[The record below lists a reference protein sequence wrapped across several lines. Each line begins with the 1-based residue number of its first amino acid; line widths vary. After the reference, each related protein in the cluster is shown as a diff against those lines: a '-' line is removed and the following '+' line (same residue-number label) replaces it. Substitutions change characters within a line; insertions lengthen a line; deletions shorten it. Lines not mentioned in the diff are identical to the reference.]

1 MPAAK
6 FEIKRKCQ
14 VCGQEFIAKTIES
27 WYCSKRCSNIAYK
40 RRKDEEKRNQR
51 LDEIVKSI
59 PKHQDYIKVSEAYA
73 MFGISKDTLYRL
85 IHKGTISHINLGTN
99 QIRVSKEELL
109 KLYPLRKKALT
120 KPKPVAK
127 LYSLEPKD
135 CYTIGEI
142 SKKFHLE
149 DSTVYLHIQA
159 DKPTPQRVREY
170 LSRTITTP
178 IWDKSR
184 NARTDKD
191 GKTTYKLKRDLN
203 GIIQCKSQLD
213 QESCIYA
220 DKVRSLRQKEYDNA
234 SLYSETDAEQA
245 EQLERSRCN
254 FIDYFDHVQRLRH
267 AHSSDSIIINWKR
280 VHELLKIFAK
290 GDTILFSQIDLKLI
304 ESFRMFLLNAPQ
316 GGGKKG
322 VISQNTASTYFSIF
336 KAALKQAFID
346 GYLTVDIGA
355 KIKGIQGQESR
366 REYLTIEEL
375 NRLAQTPCDPLLKR
389 AALFSALTGLRHC
402 DIQKLKWSEI
412 EVFNG
417 GYRLNFTQQK
427 TKGVEYMPISEQAFQ
442 LCGERKDGEQ
452 LVFGGLPDPSWIN
465 RPIKKWVAEA
475 GITKHITYHCF
486 RHSYAT
492 LQLAG
497 GTDIYTVSKML
508 GHTNVRTTQVYAKVV
523 DAKKEEATKTIK
535 LDLPYY

>member
-1 MPAAK
+1 MAK
-6 FEIKRKCQ
+6 R
-14 VCGQEFIAKTIES
+14 
-27 WYCSKRCSNIAYK
+27 
-40 RRKDEEKRNQR
+40 
-51 LDEIVKSI
+51 VK
-59 PKHQDYIKVSEAYA
+59 VEWL
-73 MFGISKDTLYRL
+73 F
-85 IHKGTISHINLGTN
+85 
-99 QIRVSKEELL
+99 
-109 KLYPLRKKALT
+109 
-120 KPKPVAK
+120 
-127 LYSLEPKD
+127 
-135 CYTIGEI
+135 
-142 SKKFHLE
+142 
-149 DSTVYLHIQA
+149 
-159 DKPTPQRVREY
+159 
-170 LSRTITTP
+170 
-178 IWDKSR
+178 
-184 NARTDKD
+184 
-191 GKTTYKLKRDLN
+191 
-203 GIIQCKSQLD
+203 QLD

-254 FIDYFDHVQRLRH
+254 FIEYFDHVQRLRH

-346 GYLTVDIGA
+346 GYLTVDIRA

-375 NRLAQTPCDPLLKR
+375 NRLAQTPCGPLLKR

-442 LCGERKDGEQ
+442 LCDERKDGEQ
-452 LVFGGLPDPSWIN
+452 LVFAGLPDPSWIN

-475 GITKHITYHCF
+475 GITKHITYHCA
-486 RHSYAT
+486 RHSVFSFSLKFNS
-492 LQLAG
+492 LQNISA
-497 GTDIYTVSKML
+497 
-508 GHTNVRTTQVYAKVV
+508 
-523 DAKKEEATKTIK
+523 
-535 LDLPYY
+535 